1 MKRIIASLAIGFS
14 ALTGQAHAWVGGPFD
29 NGFHNASFEN
39 GVYQAALT
47 FKNGGGYS
55 YFSPNQA
62 IASDDAS
69 TPTLIDQRG
78 SRRNRAVLYYKGISY
93 VGSAF
98 GTADGEAR
106 DIQCTMNGTSEST
119 YQTAATQQQ
128 TSAFTLTTSTSSALS
143 TTVVSSSRSFNFN
156 GHWEGKI
163 TSTAPSLRFSGKGE
177 LAFLAPGGADSIAGL
192 AFSGFAGLIDAIIT
206 AVGNADTTGTS
217 NFPATFFS
225 DAGDSITDIL
235 TQMADPTS
243 DIGKIIS
250 QSGIDATFDNAEV
263 IKLKVTGTRRF

>member
-29 NGFHNASFEN
+29 NGFHNKSFEK
-39 GVYQAALT
+39 GIYQAALI

-55 YFSPNQA
+55 YFSPNQVIA
-62 IASDDAS
+62 SEIASDPS
-69 TPTLIDQRG
+69 LINQRG
-78 SRRNRAVLYYKGISY
+78 SLSNRAVLYYKGVSY

-119 YQTAATQQQ
+119 LKAGTTQQQ
-128 TSAFTLTTSTSSALS
+128 TNAFVTATSTTLS
-143 TTVVSSSRSFNFN
+143 LDNTVVSSSRSFSFN

-177 LAFLAPGGADSIAGL
+177 LAFLAPGGADSIAAL
-192 AFSGFAGLIDAIIT
+192 AFSRFAGLIDAIIT
-206 AVGNADTTGTS
+206 AVGNANTTGTTA
-217 NFPATFFS
+217 FPATFFS

-250 QSGIDATFDNAEV
+250 QSGVEATFDNAEV

>member
-1 MKRIIASLAIGFS
+1 MKRIIAFLAIGFS

-29 NGFHNASFEN
+29 NGWHNASFEN

-62 IASDDAS
+62 IASDDAA

-106 DIQCTMNGTSEST
+106 DIQCTMNGSSEAT
-119 YQTAATQQQ
+119 VQPGTTQQQ
-128 TSAFTLTTSTSSALS
+128 TTTGNSQFSSTSLANA
-143 TTVVSSSRSFNFN
+143 VVSSSRSFIFN

-177 LAFLAPGGADSIAGL
+177 LCFLAPGGVDSIAGL
-192 AFSGFAGLIDAIIT
+192 AFDSYADLVAAIIT
-206 AVGNADTTGTS
+206 AVGNADTSGS
-217 NFPATFFS
+217 GFPAAFFTS
-225 DAGDSITDIL
+225 AGTAVQDL
-235 TQMADPTS
+235 LREMADPTT
-243 DIGKIIS
+243 DVGGLIAKT
-250 QSGIDATFDNAEV
+250 GIDSSFENAEV
-263 IKLKVTGTRRF
+263 IKMKVTGTRRF

>member
-29 NGFHNASFEN
+29 NGWHSASFEN

-55 YFSPNQA
+55 YFSPNQS

-69 TPTLIDQRG
+69 NPALIDQRG

-119 YQTAATQQQ
+119 YQTAASQQQ
-128 TSAFTLTTSTSSALS
+128 TSAFTLASTTSTALA
-143 TTVVSSSRSFNFN
+143 TTVVASSRSFTFN

-163 TSTAPSLRFSGKGE
+163 WQTSPSLRFTGKGE
-177 LAFLAPGGADSIAGL
+177 LSFLSPGGTDAIAGL
-192 AFSGFAGLIDAIIT
+192 AFSGFSGLVSAIVT
-206 AVGNADTTGTS
+206 AVGNAQPGVL
-217 NFPATFFS
+217 FPADFFS
-225 DAGDSITDIL
+225 DAGDAMSDLL
-235 TQMADPTS
+235 TEMADPTT
-243 DIGKIIS
+243 DVGAIIR
-250 QSGIDATFDNAEV
+250 QSGIDATYDNAEV
-263 IKLKVTGTRRF
+263 VKMKVTGTRRF